1 MPEEVIPSRKEIV
14 ERLKKEGKNPY
25 PHKFEITTTLDKV
38 REKYEKP
45 LLQDKVFKIK
55 GKIKRVSKREDKYLI
70 RLSDLTEPVEIQV
83 LIPQSAGK
91 FAPSQEVVF
100 EGKLKRI
107 DGKLTLVAEKVVED
121 EETQTVAEVKKE
133 YDLDPNREK
142 VRMAGRLIS
151 LRDQGKAAFGHIQ
164 DADGKLQVYFRK
176 DTLGEEKYNQLM
188 DLLDVGDIIGVEGE
202 LFRTMTGELTVEVQ
216 DAQLL
221 AKSLRPLPEKWHGLK
236 DVEQRYRQRYVDL
249 IANQRAREIFKIRA
263 KAIKSLREFLEEK
276 GFMEVETP
284 ILQTV
289 ASGAMAKPFITH
301 HNALDMDLFLRIA
314 PELYLK
320 MLIVGGFNRVYEIGR
335 NFRNEGID
343 TTHNPEFTMVEFYG
357 AYLDYN
363 DLMNLTEELFRK
375 ILLDTRGTL
384 KITWEG
390 QELDFEKP
398 FRRVRFFDALKEKTG
413 KDKEFFLD
421 EEKAREFAKEVGIPK
436 ADQLTHAKLLDKLF
450 EHFIEEDLVQPT
462 FVIDFP
468 KILSPLAKTHREDSD
483 LVERFEL
490 IINKKELANAYTELN
505 DPEDQRERFLQQLKD
520 KLKDEEAM
528 DIDENFITALEYGM
542 PPTGGEGIGIDRL
555 VMMLTDTPSIREVIL
570 FPTLRP
576 EAKKDDEK

>member
-1 MPEEVIPSRKEIV
+1 MSEEIIESRKKLVDE
-14 ERLKKEGKNPY
+14 LKEKGINPY
-25 PHKFEITTTLDKV
+25 PHKFHVSTTLDKI

-45 LLQDKVFKIK
+45 VDKNKEYSLK
-55 GKIKRVSKREDKYLI
+55 GKIKRVSKRENNYLI
-70 RLSDLTEPVEIQV
+70 RFADLEKPVEIQV
-83 LIPQSAGK
+83 LIPQSKGK
-91 FAPSQEVVF
+91 FAPNQVLVF
-100 EGKLKRI
+100 TGHLDRL
-107 DGKLTLVAEKVVED
+107 DGKLTLVAEDFK
-121 EETQTVAEVKKE
+121 EEGEGIPVHEVKE
-133 YDLDPNREK
+133 EFDLDPNREK
-142 VRMAGRLIS
+142 VSVAGRLIA

-176 DTLGEEKYNQLM
+176 DTLGEEKYKEAM
-188 DLLDVGDIIGVEGE
+188 DILDVGDIVGVEGE

-216 DAQLL
+216 DFKLL
-221 AKSLRPLPEKWHGLK
+221 AKSLRALPEKWHGLK
-236 DVEQRYRQRYVDL
+236 DVEQRYRHRYLDL
-249 IANQRAREIFKIRA
+249 IANAKAREIFKIRS
-263 KAIKSLREFLEEK
+263 KAIKSLREFLESK

-301 HNALDMDLFLRIA
+301 HNALDMDMYLRIA

-320 MLIVGGFNRVYEIGR
+320 MLVVGGFNRVYEIGR

-363 DLMNLTEELFRK
+363 DLMELTEELFRK
-375 ILLDTRGTL
+375 ILMDTVGTL
-384 KITWEG
+384 QITWEG
-390 QELDFEKP
+390 QELDFSKP
-398 FRRVRFFDALKEKTG
+398 FRRLPFFDALKEKTG

-421 EEKAREFAKEVGIPK
+421 EEKARAFAKEVGIPK
-436 ADQLTHAKLLDKLF
+436 ADELTHLKILDKLF
-450 EHFIEEDLVQPT
+450 EHFIEDELIQPT

-468 KILSPLAKTHREDSD
+468 KILSPLAKTHRNDPD

-490 IINKKELANAYTELN
+490 IVNKQELANAYTELN
-505 DPEDQRERFLQQLKD
+505 DPEDQRERFLQQLKE
-520 KLKDEEAM
+520 KAAGDEEAM
-528 DIDENFITALEYGM
+528 DIDENFLMALEYGL

-555 VMMLTDTPSIREVIL
+555 VMMLTDSPSIREVIL

-576 EAKKDDEK
+576 EKE

>member
-1 MPEEVIPSRKEIV
+1 MSEEIIESRKKIV
-14 ERLKKEGKNPY
+14 DELKEKGINPY
-25 PHKFEITTTLDKV
+25 PHKFHISTTLDKI

-45 LLQDKVFKIK
+45 VDKDKTYSLK
-55 GKIKRVSKREDKYLI
+55 GKIKRVSKREEKYLI
-70 RLSDLTEPVEIQV
+70 RFADLEKPVEIQV
-83 LIPQSAGK
+83 LIPQSKGK
-91 FAPSQEVVF
+91 FAPNQVLVF
-100 EGKLKRI
+100 TGHLDRL
-107 DGKLTLVAEKVVED
+107 DGKLTLIAED
-121 EETQTVAEVKKE
+121 FEEEGEGTPVYQVKE
-133 YDLDPNREK
+133 EFDLDPNREK
-142 VRMAGRLIS
+142 VSVAGRLIA

-176 DTLGEEKYNQLM
+176 DTLGEEKYKEAM

-202 LFRTMTGELTVEVQ
+202 LFRTMTGELTVEVK
-216 DAQLL
+216 DFKLL
-221 AKSLRPLPEKWHGLK
+221 AKSLRALPEKWHGLK
-236 DVEQRYRQRYVDL
+236 DVEQRYRHRYLDL
-249 IANQRAREIFKIRA
+249 IANAKAREIFKIRS
-263 KAIKSLREFLEEK
+263 KAIKSLREFLESK

-301 HNALDMDLFLRIA
+301 HNALDMDMYLRIA

-320 MLIVGGFNRVYEIGR
+320 MLVVGGFNRVYEIGR

-363 DLMNLTEELFRK
+363 DLMELTEELFRK
-375 ILLDTRGTL
+375 ILLDTVGTL
-384 KITWEG
+384 QITWEG
-390 QELDFEKP
+390 QELDFSKP
-398 FRRVRFFDALKEKTG
+398 FRRLPFFEALKEKTG

-421 EEKAREFAKEVGIPK
+421 EEKARAFAKEVGIPK
-436 ADQLTHAKLLDKLF
+436 AEELTHLKLLDKLF
-450 EHFIEEDLVQPT
+450 EHFIEDELIQPT

-468 KILSPLAKTHREDSD
+468 KILSPLAKTHRNDPD

-490 IINKKELANAYTELN
+490 IINKQELANAYTELN
-505 DPEDQRERFLQQLKD
+505 DPEDQRERFLQQLKE
-520 KLKDEEAM
+520 KAAGDEEAM
-528 DIDENFITALEYGM
+528 DIDENFLMALEYGL

-555 VMMLTDTPSIREVIL
+555 VMMLTDSSSIREVIL

-576 EAKKDDEK
+576 EKD